1 MRDAGMRGGAEEPP
15 GPEAQALLAGLLVD
29 PSTTAVVTDFDGT
42 LASIV
47 EDPPSARPL
56 DGVPGLL
63 HRLAQS
69 FGVVA
74 VVSGRPASFLAEH
87 LRVPSDATLPTD
99 RLHLIGLY
107 GLESIGPDG
116 SVVLVEAAA
125 AWLPVVAD
133 TARRIRAAAPD
144 GVLVEVK
151 GAAVTVHWR
160 PFPEAEGWIL
170 DQVAEE
176 SSKTGLT
183 VHLARRSVELRP
195 PLSID
200 KGTVLRRLTDGCTAA
215 CFLGDD
221 VGDIPAFVELARR
234 GAEGLATVGVA
245 VIDEET
251 DPEVAASADL
261 SVTSPHGAVGVLTWL
276 AAQNSSE
283 G

>member
-1 MRDAGMRGGAEEPP
+1 MRGGAEEPP
-15 GPEAQALLAGLLVD
+15 CPEAQALLAGLLVD

>member
-1 MRDAGMRGGAEEPP
+1 MRGGAEEPP

-234 GAEGLATVGVA
+234 GAEGLTTVGVA